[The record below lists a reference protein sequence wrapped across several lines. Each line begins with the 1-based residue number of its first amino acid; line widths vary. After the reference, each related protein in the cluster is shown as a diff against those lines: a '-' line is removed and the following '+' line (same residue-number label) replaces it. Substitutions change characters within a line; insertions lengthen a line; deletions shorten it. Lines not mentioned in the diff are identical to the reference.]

1 MKKITLLFALLIF
14 AFTNGQTTSSPVYDG
29 VFAGSIYSQAFNF
42 PTGAEGYA
50 GFANNNTEIYPL
62 AFTNGGKVKF
72 KATVATDA
80 EVYFRFEANPYPNVD
95 PSYNTVNVTLLAS
108 NGANAEYEVAIPATT
123 DTYNS
128 ALFYV
133 VTRDVDVSMS
143 EIKIE
148 AYDTDGTTL
157 VSTDFPVYD
166 GVFAGSVY
174 SQTFNF
180 PTGAE
185 GYAGFANNNTE
196 IYPLAFTSGGK
207 VTFKATVAADAEV
220 YFRFEANPYPNV
232 DPSYNTVNVTLLA
245 SNDANTEYEVA
256 IPATTDTYNSA
267 LFYVVTRDVDV
278 SMSEIKIVGNENSV
292 DPTPTVLQDFTNLT
306 NTATADV
313 YGGFGGGLTATNAI
327 VDDPVDA
334 SNKVRTVTTTAG
346 GDTWKGVFF
355 RPQTHYIDLTSTK
368 TVSLKVY
375 STTATYFKGII
386 QAGQSGQAT
395 IELETSEAHTGDGWE
410 TLTFTFPT
418 ATGEWG
424 ELALRTNVDA
434 NGTLIDPAV
443 EVLEA
448 HFDDLTAAQ
457 GSEIPAPA
465 SGPTD
470 APTTPPTFD
479 ANNVISLYSDA
490 YTAATTINNVSWDD
504 SAFEE
509 VSIAGNNVLKI
520 SGTNFLGIDLGAYL
534 DATNMTHLHMDY
546 WIATD
551 WSEGQVL
558 NPKLSNHVGEDG
570 ETNALDITN
579 IINSQTEVQN
589 WQSKDFV
596 LNGDRES
603 IKQFLITVAGK
614 TGLYYLDNVYLYVD
628 GTAGLEDNNIIN
640 VSVYPNPSNT
650 NWNFR
655 TGNTVITSV
664 EVFNLLGKRVVSQ
677 NNNSTNVAISTQG
690 LTSGIYI
697 ARITTE
703 QGTKS
708 VKLIKE

>member
-245 SNDANTEYEVA
+245 SNGANTEYEVA

-278 SMSEIKIVGNENSV
+278 SMSEIKIVENENSV